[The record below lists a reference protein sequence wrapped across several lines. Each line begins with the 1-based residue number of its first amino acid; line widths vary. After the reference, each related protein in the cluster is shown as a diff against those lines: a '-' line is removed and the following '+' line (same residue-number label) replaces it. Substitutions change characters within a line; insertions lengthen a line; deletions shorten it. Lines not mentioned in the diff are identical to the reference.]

1 MGLLLMGK
9 RICKRCKYNFA
20 MVGNRYCFDC
30 ASKVDNEAR
39 K

>member
-1 MGLLLMGK
+1 MTK
-9 RICKRCKYNFA
+9 PICQRCKFLYA
-20 MVGNRYCFDC
+20 MRGNRYCFDC